1 MPPMSPTPPPG
12 LLDDGYFGPDSMLRR
27 VISETLV
34 GLSAPRVLLMQAAHP
49 VAFAGFFAHTGALDD
64 PYERLNRTTVI
75 MNTVG
80 FGTREAA
87 DRATGRVRNMHT
99 RVKGELTEPAGRWP
113 AGTPYAADD
122 PSLLLWILAT
132 LADGGATVYRRWVG
146 SLDRFELERL
156 WQDYRIVGRLF
167 GIPDDEMPA
176 SWLEFRDYWDGMLGG
191 GSLQVTPQA
200 RRLAVEIVMHP
211 PFPLAARP
219 LVELVNQIT
228 IGGLPP
234 TIREQYGFGWD
245 PLRGAGLA
253 VAAEATKR
261 LVHPLLPGP
270 LRHLSVARHGLAV
283 EKQEQA
289 ATLRDRANVAV

>member
-1 MPPMSPTPPPG
+1 MPASAPPPG
-12 LLDDGYFGPDSMLRR
+12 LIDQGYFGPESMLRR

-64 PYERLNRTTVI
+64 PYERLNRTTLI

-80 FGTREAA
+80 FGTRAAA

-99 RVKGELTEPAGRWP
+99 RVKGQLAEPAGRWP

-122 PSLLLWILAT
+122 PGLLLWILAT

-146 SLDRFELERL
+146 ALDRFELEAL

-167 GIPDDEMPA
+167 GIPDGDMPR
-176 SWLEFRDYWDGMLGG
+176 SWLEFEDYWDGMLTD
-191 GSLQVTPQA
+191 GSLHVTPQA
-200 RRLAVEIVMHP
+200 RELAIGIVMQP
-211 PFPLAARP
+211 PVPLVARP
-219 LVELVNQIT
+219 LLELVNQVT
-228 IGGLPP
+228 IGSLPGS
-234 TIREQYGFGWD
+234 IREQYGFGWD
-245 PLRGAGLA
+245 PVRGAGLA
-253 VAAEATKR
+253 VGAEWVKR
-261 LVHPLLPGP
+261 VVRPLLPAQ
-270 LRHLSVARHGLAV
+270 LRQLPVARNGLAV

-289 ATLRDRANVAV
+289 ATLQDRANVAA